1 MGRLLL
7 LVLLSVL
14 ISCSGLKQSGSAINE
29 DELLHTRKFIGNYIE
44 CFHTG
49 PDIYGGLDL
58 IWIKTTLYPDFGQLS
73 VYGRNCEFSSGDR
86 IYLRSRY
93 LSDGSFGNWE
103 YLVENESS
111 VSYRLSEYRSGD
123 KVLVQRMLR

>member
-1 MGRLLL
+1 MGRFLL
-7 LVLLSVL
+7 LVLPGII
-14 ISCSGLKQSGSAINE
+14 ISCSSLKQSGSTINE
-29 DELLHTRKFIGNYIE
+29 DELLHTRKYIGNYIE

-49 PDIYGGLDL
+49 PDTYGSVNL

-73 VYGRNCEFSSGDR
+73 VYGRDCAFSSGDR

-111 VSYRLSEYRSGD
+111 LSYRLSEYRSGD
-123 KVLVQRMLR
+123 KVLVQELFR